1 LYVIV
6 NEQNRAVADVR
17 DGSNVRCTFRRCVDE
32 RFMFMWEELVNLV
45 STVSM
50 SENEDAMIWQFQSS
64 GIYSSQSL
72 YNVINFRGVI
82 PVFIPSVWKL
92 TVPPRVH
99 FFLWLLSKNKL
110 LTRDNLEKRTFR

>member
-1 LYVIV
+1 
-6 NEQNRAVADVR
+6 
-17 DGSNVRCTFRRCVDE
+17 
-32 RFMFMWEELVNLV
+32 MFMWEELVNLV

-99 FFLWLLSKNKL
+99 FFPLV
-110 LTRDNLEKRTFR
+110 TF